1 MPQLLTQFSMHILH
15 AGGHCPT
22 MEWIVL
28 DGSLNARQIDNL
40 ATILS
45 EDGMSVLISTLL
57 LTGTLKL
64 ADKKSI
70 YLPSTIKL
78 VVETDEFLGADI
90 PSVHMTAK
98 DISWESMVDRWLHTS
113 GAKLVSSHEEL
124 LKLLFHKLVK

>member
-1 MPQLLTQFSMHILH
+1 MKTVCLY
-15 AGGHCPT
+15 
-22 MEWIVL
+22 
-28 DGSLNARQIDNL
+28 
-40 ATILS
+40 
-45 EDGMSVLISTLL
+45 SVEKLISTLL

>member
-1 MPQLLTQFSMHILH
+1 MLP
-15 AGGHCPT
+15 
-22 MEWIVL
+22 
-28 DGSLNARQIDNL
+28 
-40 ATILS
+40 
-45 EDGMSVLISTLL
+45 
-57 LTGTLKL
+57 TGTLKL

-78 VVETDEFLGADI
+78 VIETDEFLGVDI

-124 LKLLFHKLVK
+124 LKLLFHKLVKQYYCFVCVSVCICMYICMHAYTYVYMCFVVWICTVRVCLV